1 MKLTNQLPLDRQIEM
16 QILKVD
22 RLELQLKR
30 CRENRLT
37 QLDNLVAIFDQL
49 AAAKAELA
57 NLQLQEINQL
67 SSTNY

>member
-1 MKLTNQLPLDRQIEM
+1 MKLTNQLPLNRQIEM